1 MKNRVFLLWLE
12 GLNPESL
19 SAVPSVAKLAAG
31 GVDLQLAPLPLVE
44 KGVSYYQTL
53 TGTGSA
59 KFGRFDAV
67 HPEKYL
73 AHEDAGVPDGAFGH
87 LLPDLLRL
95 QKLSVTFLETKD
107 RTALASLSDQTYD
120 CAVVRMLNMD
130 NAGADE
136 VDSIVQ
142 RCVELATPETH
153 IFVLTDVW
161 NPAPRKYVNIND
173 FLVDAGL
180 LEVGASRKR
189 EDIVWSETLA
199 YGLGTGQLWVNLR
212 GRESQGIVGSGRE
225 YKEVCDAL
233 VNELRTNWRDP
244 QTNELVV
251 EQVLRKEEAYSGEYL
266 FKAPDLIVTY
276 RPGYAASPNAS
287 ALDFDGQSV
296 SETET
301 ASSDAPAA
309 APFARLIAGGSSL
322 SSGTSQAASL
332 VDIVPTILYL
342 LDRSIPMHVD
352 GNVISSIFT
361 PAYREQIPV
370 KRFDSDD
377 DLLSDE
383 EEGMI
388 VDRLRDLG
396 YLG

>member
-1 MKNRVFLLWLE
+1 MKNPVFLLWLE
-12 GLNPESL
+12 GVNPEGL
-19 SAVPSVAKLAAG
+19 SVVPFLAKLAAR
-31 GVDLQLAPLPLVE
+31 GVDLHLAPLPLGE
-44 KGVSYYQTL
+44 KGVSYYQTF

-67 HPEKYL
+67 HPEKY
-73 AHEDAGVPDGAFGH
+73 AVREDPNVPDGAFGH
-87 LLPDLLRL
+87 LLPDLLRA

-107 RTALASLSDQTYD
+107 RTVPASLTGQSYD
-120 CAVVRMLNMD
+120 CAIVRLLDMG
-130 NAGADE
+130 NASVDE
-136 VDSIVQ
+136 IDSLVQ
-142 RCVELATPETH
+142 QCVEQVTPETH
-153 IFVLTDVW
+153 FLVLTDVW

-199 YGLGTGQLWVNLR
+199 YGLGTGQVWVNLR
-212 GRESQGIVGSGRE
+212 GREPQGMVGSGRE
-225 YKEVCDAL
+225 YLEVCDAV
-233 VNELRTNWRDP
+233 VNELRSNWRDP
-244 QTNELVV
+244 ETNELIV
-251 EQVLRKEEAYSGEYL
+251 ERVLKKEEAYSGEYL
-266 FKAPDLIVTY
+266 FKAPDLVVVY
-276 RPGYAASPNAS
+276 RPGYAASSNAF
-287 ALDFDGQSV
+287 ALGFDGRSISESEV
-296 SETET
+296 SSSGAPVT
-301 ASSDAPAA
+301 APH
-309 APFARLIAGGSSL
+309 ARLIA
-322 SSGTSQAASL
+322 SGPCLDSGISEAATL
-332 VDIVPTILYL
+332 VDVVPSVMYL
-342 LDRSIPMHVD
+342 LDRSIPMHID

-361 PAYREQIPV
+361 PSYREQTPV

>member
-1 MKNRVFLLWLE
+1 MKNSVFLLWLE

-44 KGVSYYQTL
+44 KSVSYYQTL

-67 HPEKYL
+67 HPEKYQ

-87 LLPDLLRL
+87 LLPDLLRS

-107 RTALASLSDQTYD
+107 RTALDSLAGQMYD
-120 CAVVRMLNMD
+120 CAIVRLLDMG
-130 NAGADE
+130 NASATG

-142 RCVELATPETH
+142 RCSGLTAPETH
-153 IFVLTDVW
+153 IFILTDVW
-161 NPAPRKYVNIND
+161 NPAPGKYVNIND
-173 FLVDAGL
+173 FLADSGL

-189 EDIVWSETLA
+189 EGIVWSETLA
-199 YGLGTGQLWVNLR
+199 YGLGTGQVWINLR
-212 GRESQGIVGSGRE
+212 GREPQGIVGSGRE
-225 YKEVCDAL
+225 YQEVCDAL

-244 QTNELVV
+244 ETNELVV
-251 EQVLRKEEAYSGEYL
+251 EQVLRKEEAYTGEYL
-266 FKAPDLIVTY
+266 FKAPDLIVVY
-276 RPGYAASPNAS
+276 RPGYAASPKAA
-287 ALDFDGQSV
+287 ALDFDGRSI
-296 SETET
+296 SEIE
-301 ASSDAPAA
+301 ASSPSATVNAPY
-309 APFARLIAGGSSL
+309 ARLIAGGPCLNNGISE
-322 SSGTSQAASL
+322 AATL
-332 VDIVPTILYL
+332 VDVVPAIMYL
-342 LDRSIPMHVD
+342 LDRSIPTHVD
-352 GNVISSIFT
+352 GDVIASIFT
-361 PAYREQIPV
+361 PSYREQTPV